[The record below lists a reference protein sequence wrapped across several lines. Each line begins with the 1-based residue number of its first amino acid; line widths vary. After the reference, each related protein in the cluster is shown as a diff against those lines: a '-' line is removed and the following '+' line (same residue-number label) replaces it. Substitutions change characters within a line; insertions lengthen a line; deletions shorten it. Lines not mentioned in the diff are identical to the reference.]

1 MTAGGPDSPAAP
13 VAGRVALPL
22 ALAVLGLVVWR
33 SAFLIDDAF
42 ISFRYA
48 VHWATGQGLVYD
60 LSSGAE
66 PVEGYSNF
74 SWVAL
79 LALGRALGAA
89 PESLANVLS
98 VLCAAGTVV
107 LVQRFLAQRLAL
119 DGWSVLL
126 GTLALAAYP
135 VFGVWATGGL
145 ETALFGL
152 LLFGAWTLLVAEP
165 AAVDAEQGAGG
176 ADRDAV
182 ASAETRLGLLAGLVG
197 GALVLTR
204 VEGFLWIGGLWLAAF
219 VALRS
224 DLPRR
229 RIALFL
235 GVSAG
240 VLVAQLALRQ
250 AVYGE
255 LVANTVLAKSGVS
268 GATLVRGLK
277 GLATW
282 ALLFVWPVAALC
294 APLVAER
301 GRRRALTTS
310 AFVMA
315 GGALDYSVLT
325 GGDWMPFF
333 RFLAPASA
341 FFAVLFVVGLQRF
354 SSRARLGLGLAA
366 IAVAALPLLD
376 VALVPRSWRE
386 ALYFREFR
394 IGYQTEWERWSTGA
408 ANTERNTWLGHALA
422 AVSGPEETWTGG
434 AIGAVAYYSEVTILD
449 RNGLVNRE
457 VAAREVEPGSGTA
470 GHDKRVPRAYFR
482 DRAPTFYEALYAPI
496 ALPDE
501 GPAFDQ
507 AVAQMHATV
516 FRDPAEAP
524 LLRCTRVELRAVRD
538 APGLPARASVV
549 LLVHTDERTARAF
562 WSRYGLG
569 T

>member
-1 MTAGGPDSPAAP
+1 MIARGPASPGARL
-13 VAGRVALPL
+13 AGRAALPL
-22 ALAVLGLVVWR
+22 ALFALGLVVWR

-48 VHWATGQGLVYD
+48 AHWADGHGLVYD
-60 LSSGAE
+60 LAPEAE
-66 PVEGYSNF
+66 RVEGYSNF
-74 SWVAL
+74 LWVAL

-89 PESLANVLS
+89 PESFANVLS

-107 LVQRFLAQRLAL
+107 LLQRFLARRLAL

-152 LLFGAWTLLVAEP
+152 LLFGAWSLLVTDP
-165 AAVDAEQGAGG
+165 AGVDADPGSA
-176 ADRDAV
+176 R
-182 ASAETRLGLLAGLVG
+182 SAETRLGLLAGLVG
-197 GALVLTR
+197 GALLLTR

-229 RIALFL
+229 RVALFL
-235 GVSAG
+235 GVSIT
-240 VLVAQLALRQ
+240 VLAAQLAIRHL
-250 AVYGE
+250 VYGE

-277 GLATW
+277 WLATW
-282 ALLFVWPVAALC
+282 ALLFVWPVAALF
-294 APLVAER
+294 APLAAQR
-301 GRRRALTTS
+301 GRQRALTIS

-341 FFAVLFVVGLQRF
+341 FFAVLFAVGLERF
-354 SSRARLGLGLAA
+354 GARARLGLGVAA

-376 VALVPRSWRE
+376 LALVPRAWRE

-394 IGYQTEWERWSTGA
+394 IGYQTEWERWSNGV
-408 ANTERNTWLGHALA
+408 ANTEGNTKLGHALA
-422 AVSGPEETWTGG
+422 AVSGPKETWTGG

-457 VAAREVEPGSGTA
+457 IAAREVEPGSGTA
-470 GHDKRVPRAYFR
+470 GHEKRVPRAYFQ
-482 DRAPTFYEALYAPI
+482 DRAPTFYQALYAPVPI
-496 ALPDE
+496 STE

-507 AVAQMHATV
+507 AVAQMHAMV
-516 FRDPAEAP
+516 FRDAEEAP
-524 LLRCTRVELRAVRD
+524 LLRCTRVEVRPARD
-538 APGLPARASVV
+538 VPGLPPRTTVV
-549 LLVHTDERTARAF
+549 LLVHTGERSARAF
-562 WSRYGLG
+562 WSRYGL
-569 T
+569 

>member
-1 MTAGGPDSPAAP
+1 VTSGGPDSPAARL
-13 VAGRVALPL
+13 AGRVALPL

-48 VHWATGQGLVYD
+48 AHWAAGQGLVYD
-60 LSSGAE
+60 LAPGAE

-74 SWVAL
+74 LWVAL
-79 LALGRALGAA
+79 LALGRVLGLA
-89 PESLANVLS
+89 PETFASVLS
-98 VLCAAGTVV
+98 VLSAAGTVV
-107 LVQRFLAQRLAL
+107 LVRRFLAERLAL
-119 DGWSVLL
+119 DGSSVLL

-165 AAVDAEQGAGG
+165 AGVDSNQTEGT
-176 ADRDAV
+176 
-182 ASAETRLGLLAGLVG
+182 SAETRLGLLAGLVG
-197 GALVLTR
+197 GALILTR

-219 VALRS
+219 VALRR
-224 DLPRR
+224 DLPKRR
-229 RIALFL
+229 VALFL
-235 GVSAG
+235 GVSLT
-240 VLVAQLALRQ
+240 VLAAQLAIRHV
-250 AVYGE
+250 VYGE
-255 LVANTVLAKSGVS
+255 LVANTVLAKSGLS

-282 ALLFVWPVAALC
+282 GLLFVWPVAALF
-294 APLVAER
+294 APLAAGQ
-301 GRRRALTTS
+301 GRRRALAIS

-341 FFAVLFVVGLQRF
+341 FFAVLLAVGLERF
-354 SSRARLGLGLAA
+354 GARARLGLGVAA
-366 IAVAALPLLD
+366 IAVAALPLVDL
-376 VALVPRSWRE
+376 ALVPRAWRE

-394 IGYQTEWERWSTGA
+394 IGYQTEWERWTTGA
-408 ANTERNTWLGHALA
+408 ANTERNTWLGHSLA

-470 GHDKRVPRAYFR
+470 GHDKRVPRAYFE
-482 DRAPTFYEALYAPI
+482 DRAPTFYEVLYAPI
-496 ALPDE
+496 ALPQQ

-507 AVAQMHATV
+507 AVRQMHATV
-516 FRDPAEAP
+516 FRDAEEAP
-524 LLRCTRVELRAVRD
+524 LLRCTRVEVRSVRD
-538 APGLPARASVV
+538 VPGLPPRASVV
-549 LLVHTDERTARAF
+549 LLVHTDERSARAF
-562 WSRYGLG
+562 WSRYGL
-569 T
+569 